1 MHTRTQTIRANI
13 RMSARPSAKG
23 GANAG
28 GKAAMM
34 AADDDD
40 DQEDYKLKQQL
51 REAQMEIAE
60 LRKQQEILI
69 DR

>member
-1 MHTRTQTIRANI
+1 
-13 RMSARPSAKG
+13 MSARPSAKG
-23 GANAG
+23 GASQ
-28 GKAAMM
+28 GKQVAM
-34 AADDDD
+34 ADDDD

-69 DR
+69 DRYVCIPAYKL